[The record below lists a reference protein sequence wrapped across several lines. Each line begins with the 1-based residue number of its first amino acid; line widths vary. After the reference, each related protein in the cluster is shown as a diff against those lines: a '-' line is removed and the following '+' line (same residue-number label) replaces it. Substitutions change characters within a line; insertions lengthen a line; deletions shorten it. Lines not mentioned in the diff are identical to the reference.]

1 MSCVF
6 SLSDSGGRNSAL
18 AKNKVNFFIIS
29 KLKTLQEAFSGHK
42 KHLFIFQKVK
52 FQVFMPLVLGIDINI
67 TFFRGNRNIRCMRA
81 ILQSTQVETTS
92 CRRCIV
98 TIMLFCIIL
107 FTSLSIAQASAKNTT
122 PASAVTNDVRIL
134 IDISGSMKKNDPANL
149 RQPALNLLISLLPE
163 DMQSGVWTFG
173 QWVNML
179 IPHGTVTK
187 LWKNNA
193 KESVQKINSAGL
205 YTNIEDAIRRSTWDW
220 RKMETTPNS
229 KRSLILLTDGLV
241 DISTD
246 EKQNQI
252 SRKHILQELLPALQK
267 AGITI
272 HAIALSNDSDKNLL
286 EQLSTATG
294 GRFEVIETTKGLE
307 RLFLHMFEN
316 VAPTDSLPLTENR
329 VKVDSSIK
337 EMTFLMF
344 REDDKKEGSVIS
356 PSGKKYTI
364 DNQQPAMSWH
374 KELHY
379 DLVTVQQPETGYWK
393 IGTNIDPDNRV
404 MIVTDLKLRTSD
416 LPGILY
422 AGDEQK
428 LHVQLE
434 DNGSIIDNQDFLH
447 FVKIKYI
454 QESLD
459 ENNND
464 KKWTLKVS
472 DNGKGIDTKAK
483 DGIYSIRL
491 KKSLIAGEHEIGVEV
506 NGTTFKRQ
514 YRKQIII
521 YDEPVTASIEL
532 TPNGA
537 LKVNVL
543 PYQALVDADSLK
555 ITASH
560 KLPNRK
566 SNKANMERL
575 SPAEWS
581 HEFST
586 EGLKGKHKV
595 TIKVNGKKNDGKS
608 IKVTLKPLYFTV
620 KDEPLPLT
628 EGKNK
633 PTEIPVDH
641 EEDAGSENESF
652 SWAMV
657 SLKIG
662 SFNIIILA
670 LLFSLYKYLP
680 KIKQKMTPPLFE
692 EATDG

>member
-1 MSCVF
+1 
-6 SLSDSGGRNSAL
+6 
-18 AKNKVNFFIIS
+18 
-29 KLKTLQEAFSGHK
+29 
-42 KHLFIFQKVK
+42 
-52 FQVFMPLVLGIDINI
+52 MPLVLEIDINI
-67 TFFRGNRNIRCMRA
+67 TFFRENRNIRCMRA
-81 ILQSTQVETTS
+81 IPQSVQVETTS
-92 CRRCIV
+92 CKRRIA

-107 FTSLSIAQASAKNTT
+107 FTSLPIAQASEKNTS
-122 PASAVTNDVRIL
+122 PASSAATNDVRIL
-134 IDISGSMKKNDPANL
+134 IDISGSMKQNDPANL

-205 YTNIEDAIRRSTWDW
+205 YTNIEDAIKRSTWDW
-220 RKMETTPNS
+220 RKTETTPNS

-252 SRKHILQELLPALQK
+252 SRKRILQEFLPALQK
-267 AGITI
+267 AGVTI

-286 EQLSTATG
+286 EQLTTATG

-307 RLFLHMFEN
+307 RLFLHLFEN
-316 VAPTDSLPLTENR
+316 VAPTDTLPLTENR

-344 REDDKKEGSVIS
+344 REDEKEETSIIS

-364 DNQQPAMSWH
+364 NDQQPTMSWH

-379 DLVTVQQPETGYWK
+379 DLVTVQEPETGYWK
-393 IGTNIDPDNRV
+393 IGANVDPDNRV
-404 MIVTDLKLRTSD
+404 MIVTDLKLVSSD
-416 LPGILY
+416 LPAILY

-428 LHVQLE
+428 LHIQLE
-434 DNGSIIDNQDFLH
+434 ENGSIIDNKDFLH
-447 FVKIKYI
+447 FVKVKYI

-459 ENNND
+459 EKNND

-472 DNGKGIDTKAK
+472 DNGRGIDKKAK
-483 DGIYSIRL
+483 DGIYSIKL
-491 KKSLIAGEHEIGVEV
+491 KKSLIAGEHEIGIEV

-514 YRKQIII
+514 HRKQVII

-532 TPNGA
+532 TPNGS

-543 PYQALVDADSLK
+543 PYQTLVDADSMK

-560 KLPNRK
+560 KLPNGK
-566 SNKANMERL
+566 SKKATIERL
-575 SPAEWS
+575 TPAEWS
-581 HEFST
+581 HEFPT

-595 TIKVNGKKNDGKS
+595 TIKVKGKKNDGKS
-608 IKVTLKPLYFTV
+608 IKATLNPLYFTV
-620 KDEPLPLT
+620 NDEPPTLS
-628 EGKNK
+628 EEKNK
-633 PTEIPVDH
+633 PTEITVDP
-641 EEDAGSENESF
+641 EEGIDTESQSF
-652 SWAMV
+652 SWLMV

-662 SFNIIILA
+662 VFNIIILA
-670 LLFSLYKYLP
+670 LLFLLYKYLP

>member
-1 MSCVF
+1 M
-6 SLSDSGGRNSAL
+6 
-18 AKNKVNFFIIS
+18 
-29 KLKTLQEAFSGHK
+29 LQT
-42 KHLFIFQKVK
+42 VK
-52 FQVFMPLVLGIDINI
+52 FQLFMPLVTEIDINI
-67 TFFRGNRNIRCMRA
+67 TFFQGYRNIRCMRA
-81 ILQSTQVETTS
+81 IPQSTKVEIAFWRLS
-92 CRRCIV
+92 IA
-98 TIMLFCIIL
+98 TIMLFFTIL
-107 FTSLSIAQASAKNTT
+107 FTSPPIAQASVKITT
-122 PASAVTNDVRIL
+122 PASAITNDVRIL

-187 LWKNNA
+187 PWKNNA
-193 KESVQKINSAGL
+193 KQSVQKINSAGL

-220 RKMETTPNS
+220 RKTETSPNS
-229 KRSLILLTDGLV
+229 KRNLILLTDGLV
-241 DISTD
+241 DVSTD
-246 EKQNQI
+246 EKDNKI

-267 AGITI
+267 AGVTV

-286 EQLSTATG
+286 EQLTTATG
-294 GRFEVIETTKGLE
+294 GRFEVIETTKDLE
-307 RLFLHMFEN
+307 RLFLHLFEN

-344 REDDKKEGSVIS
+344 REDDKEEGNIIS

-364 DNQQPAMSWH
+364 KNQQPEMSWH

-379 DLVTVQQPETGYWK
+379 DLVTVQKPETGYWK

-404 MIVTDLKLRTSD
+404 MIVTDLKLRTSN
-416 LPGILY
+416 LPAILY
-422 AGDEQK
+422 GGDEQI

-447 FVKIKYI
+447 FVKVKYL
-454 QESLD
+454 QESID
-459 ENNND
+459 EKNNN
-464 KKWTLKVS
+464 KKWTLKIS
-472 DNGKGIDTKAK
+472 DNGKDVDKKAK

-491 KKSLIAGEHEIGVEV
+491 KKSLLAGEHEIGIEV

-521 YDEPVTASIEL
+521 YDEPVTASIDL

-537 LKVNVL
+537 LKVTVL
-543 PYQALVDADSLK
+543 PYQALVDADSIK
-555 ITASH
+555 IIASH
-560 KLPNRK
+560 KLPNGK
-566 SNKANMERL
+566 SKKVNVERL

-608 IKVTLKPLYFTV
+608 IKTTLKPLYFTV
-620 KDEPLPLT
+620 KDEPPTLT

-641 EEDAGSENESF
+641 EEDTGSEEESF

-662 SFNIIILA
+662 SFNIVILA
-670 LLFSLYKYLP
+670 LLFLLYKYLP

-692 EATDG
+692 ETTDG